1 MTTATAPTARLR
13 ALLVAEF
20 AASDGSDVPTISTA
34 LLLLDTRTGQ
44 EELRLF
50 APAEGGHPGHETC
63 VWKSEGE
70 HGPFATDLIE
80 AIHSHRLR
88 NWRPDTDAFL
98 FSTLSTTTGRPTG
111 QIGWAVNGL
120 DAGAGA

>member
-1 MTTATAPTARLR
+1 VTTTTAPTARLR
-13 ALLVAEF
+13 ALLAAEF
-20 AASDGSDVPTISTA
+20 ADPDAPTISTA
-34 LLLLDTRTGQ
+34 LLLLDVRTGQ

-50 APAEGGHPGHETC
+50 APAEDGHPGHEIC
-63 VWKSEGE
+63 VWKSEQE

-88 NWRPDTDAFL
+88 DWRPETDAFL
-98 FSTLSTTTGRPTG
+98 FGVLSTSTKRPTG

-120 DAGAGA
+120 DAEAEAGA